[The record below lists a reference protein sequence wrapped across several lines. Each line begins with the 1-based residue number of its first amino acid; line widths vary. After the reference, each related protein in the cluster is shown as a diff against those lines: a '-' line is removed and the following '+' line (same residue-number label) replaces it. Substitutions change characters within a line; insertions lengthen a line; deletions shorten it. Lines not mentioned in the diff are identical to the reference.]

1 MTAQKIK
8 RSGLPQAV
16 KMRHDDHYVDLLTS
30 RPSGPTIRM
39 IFMGKIDPNPRQARS
54 ELGNIKELE
63 ASIKSKG
70 VIEPIIVRPKEG
82 RYEIIAGERRFI
94 ASKSAGLQELPCIVM
109 DIKDHEAMEIS
120 LVENLQRKDLDVY
133 EEADGLNA
141 LIDIYG
147 YSHQQISEKIGKAR
161 STITE
166 ILSIVKMPE
175 ELRNLCKKFKITSRS
190 TLIEISKQKTKDD
203 MAKLVKEIIERN
215 LKRED
220 TRELSKKIK
229 GHTRKIR
236 PFVYNYRGTG
246 DEFYKLRIEFRKEEV
261 NKEEIIK
268 ILSEIIEKLKL
279 S

>member
-39 IFMGKIDPNPRQARS
+39 IFISKIYPNPRQARS

-70 VIEPIIVRPKEG
+70 ILEPIIVRPKDG

-109 DIKDHEAMEIS
+109 DIKDHEAMEVS

-133 EEADGLNA
+133 EEADGLNS

-147 YSHQQISEKIGKAR
+147 YNHKQISEKIGKAR

-190 TLIEISKQKTKDD
+190 TLIEISKQKNKDD
-203 MAKLVKEIIERN
+203 MAKLVKEIIQRN

-229 GHTRKIR
+229 GYSRKIR
-236 PFVYNYRGTG
+236 PFVYNYRGTE

-261 NKEEIIK
+261 NKEEIIR
-268 ILSEIIEKLKL
+268 ILSEIIEKLKKG
-279 S
+279 